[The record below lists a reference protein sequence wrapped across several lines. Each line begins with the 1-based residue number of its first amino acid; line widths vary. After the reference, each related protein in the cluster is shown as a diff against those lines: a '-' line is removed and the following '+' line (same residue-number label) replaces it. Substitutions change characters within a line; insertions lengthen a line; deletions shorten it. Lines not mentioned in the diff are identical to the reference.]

1 MLKYSTIL
9 VMNIYL
15 EMDGVLIDKNNQ
27 LADFAEVFLQY
38 ILTHWPD
45 STYWLSSHCWKGRNN
60 TLDTLI
66 PKLRKRRTIQLVE
79 LIKPTDWDELKT
91 DAIDF
96 RKAFLWFDSGLFSEE
111 KQILEHYRALE
122 CYRKV
127 NLVHDP
133 SQLLSEVIYLKTL
146 G

>member
-1 MLKYSTIL
+1 
-9 VMNIYL
+9 MNIYL

-45 STYWLSSHCWKGRNN
+45 STYWLSSHCWKGSNN
-60 TLDTLI
+60 TLDILI
-66 PKLRKRRTIQLVE
+66 PKLRKKRTLQLIE

-91 DAIDF
+91 DGIDF
-96 RKAFLWFDSGLFSEE
+96 KQAFLWFDSELFSEE

-122 CYRKV
+122 CHRKV

-133 SQLLSEVIYLKTL
+133 SRLLSEVIYLKTL
-146 G
+146 V